1 MEEFKNKL
9 EKIKKL
15 REEIKSKRNFDS
27 LIEHYYLQ
35 LSEDPLLDC
44 SDVAGVE
51 APKSISNLSRISIS

>member
-1 MEEFKNKL
+1 MEDFKKKL

-35 LSEDPLLDC
+35 LTEDPLLDC
-44 SDVAGVE
+44 CEEEGVD
-51 APKSISNLSRISIS
+51 APKSISNEFLNSKS